1 VAELDD
7 NKALVRRFIGEI
19 FERGNEAAVDELA
32 AEEFELHA
40 LPSSGD
46 GREDMRR
53 AIERVHGGLADVEFT
68 IEDMVAEGNRVAVRL
83 RSSATHT
90 GTFMGMPATGKHY
103 SIEEIHLFRIDDGK
117 VAEHWHQ
124 MDQMGLM
131 KQLGAAPG
139 S

>member
-1 VAELDD
+1 MAELDD

-32 AEEFELHA
+32 AEEFESHA